1 MKLINGQP
9 LINGQTYAFEV
20 RAVNAHDAGAAAT
33 VTATPAL
40 PPSAPLDLTATPGDG
55 EVKLTWDAPESVGGL
70 AIDYYEYRVDRGG
83 DWTSTELNLQVT
95 VTGLAN
101 GQTYVFEVRAV
112 NAHDDGEAATVTATP
127 ALPPSVPLNL
137 RAAPGD
143 GQVTLTWDAPESDGG
158 LDIERYEV
166 RVDGSGDWTSVGLDL
181 QVTVM
186 DLTNGQLYEF
196 EVRAVNAHDAGA
208 AATVTVTPA
217 LPPSAPLNLRAAPD
231 DGEVTLTWEAPE
243 SDGGLAIERYE
254 YRVDRGGEWIDTK
267 LVRRVT
273 VKDLTNGRSYTFEVR
288 AVNAHDAGAAAT
300 VTMTPAQPPSVPRTL
315 RAVPGNGEVTLSW
328 DVPESDGGAAL
339 IGYEYRVGGSGE
351 WTGKDLNPRVTVKN
365 LTNGDSYTFEVRAV
379 NTQGAGEA
387 ATVTATPS
395 ATPSAP
401 RALRAE
407 TGDGEVTL
415 AWDVPLSSGGF
426 ALTRYEY
433 RVDGNGEWTG
443 TELNRQ
449 VKVTD
454 LANGTSYTFD
464 VRAVNAQG
472 AGEAATM
479 NATPALGPPGTPTD
493 LTASAEN
500 SSEIVLHWSAPRG
513 GAAVTGYRIEVS
525 ADGGASW
532 NVLVT
537 NTADVP
543 VTNTADVPVTNTANV
558 LVTNTADP
566 SPTYTH
572 TGLHGG
578 TTRHYRVSALTSSG
592 AGMPSNV
599 AHATTRR
606 GPPAAPR
613 NVRATPGDGEVK
625 LAWKTPESDGGSS
638 IERYEY
644 RVDGGGDWTSVGLDL
659 QVTVMDLTN
668 GQLYEFEVRAV
679 NAQGAGP
686 PATVSMTVG
695 RTDRVTGAWLEG
707 FASTVVGH
715 VLAGVQE
722 RLARPDSPAA
732 RARLAGRTI
741 DGGRAPGPGEAWGWR
756 EDPLALSGAM
766 GGEAEEDAGLRT
778 LTGRDVL
785 RDSAFALSGRWP
797 APGGGLAGVWGS
809 VTYSGV
815 ERAGTLSLDG
825 GASTATLGADYGNGR
840 WTAGVAVAHSRGEA
854 RYGGSDGRGEVESAL
869 TGVYPYAGYT
879 LTGRMSAWVAGGYG
893 LGTLTLTRAGA
904 AAVQADIDLTMAA
917 AGTRHRMLTVA
928 ETGGTALA
936 LETEGMWL
944 HMANDAAPGL
954 LPSEAGVTRVR
965 LGLEGSH
972 AVKLRGR
979 STLTPSVA
987 VALRRDGGDAHAGF
1001 GAEVGAGVAYAGA
1014 SGALA
1019 VELSGRMLVVHQD
1032 SGFRDWGVSGSFV
1045 FDRRPGSARGLSL
1058 AVRPGFGTSSPHGEG
1073 ALLDGRTMGPMGRE
1087 AGVAPDAR
1095 LEAELAYGWPAFAGR
1110 FIGTPHAGLGVSE
1123 AGRDHTLGW
1132 RLESAR
1138 RDARPWVEL
1147 GVAVRRVDRAG
1158 AEPEDRVGLGVTLR
1172 W

>member
-1 MKLINGQP
+1 M
-9 LINGQTYAFEV
+9 
-20 RAVNAHDAGAAAT
+20 
-33 VTATPAL
+33 
-40 PPSAPLDLTATPGDG
+40 
-55 EVKLTWDAPESVGGL
+55 
-70 AIDYYEYRVDRGG
+70 
-83 DWTSTELNLQVT
+83 
-95 VTGLAN
+95 
-101 GQTYVFEVRAV
+101 
-112 NAHDDGEAATVTATP
+112 
-127 ALPPSVPLNL
+127 
-137 RAAPGD
+137 
-143 GQVTLTWDAPESDGG
+143 
-158 LDIERYEV
+158 
-166 RVDGSGDWTSVGLDL
+166 
-181 QVTVM
+181 
-186 DLTNGQLYEF
+186 
-196 EVRAVNAHDAGA
+196 
-208 AATVTVTPA
+208 
-217 LPPSAPLNLRAAPD
+217 
-231 DGEVTLTWEAPE
+231 
-243 SDGGLAIERYE
+243 
-254 YRVDRGGEWIDTK
+254 
-267 LVRRVT
+267 
-273 VKDLTNGRSYTFEVR
+273 
-288 AVNAHDAGAAAT
+288 
-300 VTMTPAQPPSVPRTL
+300 
-315 RAVPGNGEVTLSW
+315 
-328 DVPESDGGAAL
+328 
-339 IGYEYRVGGSGE
+339 
-351 WTGKDLNPRVTVKN
+351 
-365 LTNGDSYTFEVRAV
+365 
-379 NTQGAGEA
+379 
-387 ATVTATPS
+387 
-395 ATPSAP
+395 
-401 RALRAE
+401 
-407 TGDGEVTL
+407 
-415 AWDVPLSSGGF
+415 
-426 ALTRYEY
+426 
-433 RVDGNGEWTG
+433 
-443 TELNRQ
+443 
-449 VKVTD
+449 
-454 LANGTSYTFD
+454 
-464 VRAVNAQG
+464 
-472 AGEAATM
+472 
-479 NATPALGPPGTPTD
+479 
-493 LTASAEN
+493 
-500 SSEIVLHWSAPRG
+500 
-513 GAAVTGYRIEVS
+513 
-525 ADGGASW
+525 
-532 NVLVT
+532 
-537 NTADVP
+537 NTADL
-543 VTNTADVPVTNTANV
+543 

-578 TTRHYRVSALTSSG
+578 TTHHYRVSALTSSG

-599 AHATTRR
+599 AHATTER

-613 NVRATPGDGEVK
+613 NVRATPDDEQAT
-625 LAWKTPESDGGSS
+625 LAWDAPSSDGGSALTGY
-638 IERYEY
+638 RYRH
-644 RVDGGGDWTSVGLDL
+644 RVENGGDWMDWRSIGTKR
-659 QVTVMDLTN
+659 QVTVKNLTN
-668 GQLYEFEVRAV
+668 GRSYTFEVRAV
-679 NAQGAGP
+679 NAKGAGKA
-686 PATVSMTVG
+686 ATVTVTVG

-756 EDPLALSGAM
+756 EDPLALSRAM

-778 LTGRDVL
+778 LTARDLL

-809 VTYSGV
+809 ATYSGV
-815 ERAGTLSLDG
+815 ERGGALSLDG

-944 HMANDAAPGL
+944 HTANDAAPGL

-1001 GAEVGAGVAYAGA
+1001 GAEVGAGVAYA
-1014 SGALA
+1014 SGALG

-1058 AVRPGFGTSSPHGEG
+1058 AVRPRFGTSSPHGEG
-1073 ALLDGRTMGPMGRE
+1073 ALLDGRTMGRE
-1087 AGVAPDAR
+1087 AGAAPGAR
-1095 LEAELAYGWPAFAGR
+1095 LEAELAYGWPAFGGR

-1138 RDARPWVEL
+1138 RGARPWVEL